1 MKIDKLDLPDS
12 AIEFLKSQGFEKLY
26 PPQVDSVKSG
36 LLDGKSILV
45 SAPTASGKTLIAML
59 AMFSYLSK
67 NNGKVVYLSPL
78 RALAAEKFTEF
89 KKLEKIAL
97 GKKIKVGVSTGDF
110 DGIEKNLEKSDIL
123 ILTNEKMDSVIRHG
137 VEWIDEIGLVI
148 SDEVH
153 LIGDENRGP
162 TLEMILTQLKLL
174 DSKPQIVGLS
184 ATITNSDEIA
194 NWLDCKLVKN
204 DWRPVPLSEGVC
216 DGGEVTMNDGNIFEV
231 ERSLRGTPIDL
242 GVQSVKQGGQ
252 SLVFAETRTR
262 SKSLATKAA
271 DVISQMLKKN
281 ELKELEKTS
290 KKILSQN
297 ENTEIVKTLAILVK
311 KGVAFHHAGLNQ
323 NCREIIEKEFRNG
336 TIKLLSSTPTLAA
349 GVNLPARRVVISN
362 INRYNAKIG
371 RNMPISILEYKQ
383 LCGRAGRPQYD
394 DYGESII
401 VGSGNVEELTEHYI
415 NGEPEPI
422 ISKITDDKSLRTHIL
437 SVIVTHPGIKKDEI
451 LEFFLQTLGGLQSRK
466 PTIKFA
472 IDISLRFLSSE
483 FLIIKK
489 GERYAATEFG
499 KKTSMLYIDPLT
511 ATHFRDAV
519 ENVSQDRKHTFGFL
533 HLISSC
539 EEFFPKFSLRNK
551 DYESASLLIENNSS
565 ELLEPISEY
574 DCSRSLLALQAWI
587 TESSE
592 LSLSDS
598 FSIESG
604 DMHRMA
610 EMANWLSYCLR
621 EISKHVDR
629 ADLLEE
635 LDDFRKRIVYGIREE
650 LLDLVRV
657 KGIGRVRA
665 RILYKHKIKNLDDL
679 AKIPVNKLAE
689 IDKIGSTIADNIK
702 SELRKVR
709 Y

>member
-1 MKIDKLDLPDS
+1 MKIEKLDLPES
-12 AIEFLKSQGFEKLY
+12 AIEFLKSEGFEKLY
-26 PPQVDSVKSG
+26 PPQADSVKSG
-36 LLDGKSILV
+36 LLDGTSILV

-59 AMFSYLSK
+59 AILSYLFK
-67 NNGKVVYLSPL
+67 NNGKIIYLSPL

-89 KKLEKIAL
+89 KKLEKITL
-97 GKKIKVGVSTGDF
+97 GKKIKVGISTGDF
-110 DGIEKNLEKSDIL
+110 ENIEKNLEKSNIL
-123 ILTNEKMDSVIRHG
+123 ILTNEKMDSIIRHG
-137 VEWIDEIGLVI
+137 VEWVEEIGLVI

-153 LIGDENRGP
+153 LIGDETRGP
-162 TLEMILTQLKLL
+162 TLEMILTQLKQL
-174 DSKPQIVGLS
+174 DTKPQIVGLS

-194 NWLDCKLVKN
+194 NWLDCKLIKN
-204 DWRPVPLSEGVC
+204 DWRPVPLSEGVS
-216 DGGEVTMNDGNIFEV
+216 DGGEVTMNDGKTFEF

-242 GVQSVKQGGQ
+242 GVQSVMQGGQ

-271 DVISQMLKKN
+271 DVISKMLEKN

-297 ENTEIVKTLAILVK
+297 EHTEIVKTLAILVK

-323 NCREIIEKEFRNG
+323 NCRETIEKEFRKG

-349 GVNLPARRVVISN
+349 GVNLPARRVVISSV
-362 INRYNAKIG
+362 NRYNGKVG

-394 DYGESII
+394 DFGESII
-401 VGSGNVEELTEHYI
+401 VGTGNTEDLIEHYI
-415 NGEPEPI
+415 DGEPESI
-422 ISKITDDKSLRTHIL
+422 ISKITDDKSLRTHVL
-437 SVIVTHPGIKKDEI
+437 SVVVTHPGIKKEEI
-451 LEFFLQTLGGLQSRK
+451 LNFFLETLGGLQSRK
-466 PTIKFA
+466 TTLKFA

-483 FLIIKK
+483 YLLIKK

-511 ATHFRDAV
+511 ATHFRNAV
-519 ENVSQDRKHTFGFL
+519 EHVSKDRKHTFGFL
-533 HLISSC
+533 HLISNC

-551 DYESASLLIENNSS
+551 DYESASLMIENNSS

-598 FSIESG
+598 LSIESG

-621 EISKHVDR
+621 EISKHVER

-635 LDDFRKRIVYGIREE
+635 LDDLRRRIVYGIREE

-679 AKIPVNKLAE
+679 SKISTSKLAE
-689 IDKIGSTIADNIK
+689 IDKIGPTIADNIK

>member
-1 MKIDKLDLPDS
+1 MKIENLNLPDS

-26 PPQVDSVKSG
+26 PPQTDSIESG
-36 LLDGKSILV
+36 LLDGNSILV

-59 AMFSYLSK
+59 AMISYLSK
-67 NNGKVVYLSPL
+67 NDGKVIYLSPL
-78 RALAAEKFTEF
+78 RALAAEKFSEF
-89 KKLEKIAL
+89 KKLEKVAL
-97 GKKIKVGVSTGDF
+97 GRKVKVGISTGDYENL
-110 DGIEKNLEKSDIL
+110 EKNLEKNNVL
-123 ILTNEKMDSVIRHG
+123 ILTNEKMDSIIRHG
-137 VEWIDEIGLVI
+137 AEWVEEIGLVI
-148 SDEVH
+148 TDEVH

-174 DSKPQIVGLS
+174 ETKPQIVGLS

-194 NWLDCKLVKN
+194 DWLDCKLVKN

-216 DGGEVTMNDGNIFEV
+216 DAGEVTMSDGKTFEV
-231 ERSLRGTPIDL
+231 ERTICGIPIDL
-242 GVQSVKQGGQ
+242 GVQSVMEGGQ
-252 SLVFAETRTR
+252 SLVFAETRMR

-271 DVISQMLKKN
+271 DVISQILEKK
-281 ELKELEKTS
+281 ELSELEKTS
-290 KKILSQN
+290 KKILAEN
-297 ENTEIVKTLAILVK
+297 EHTELVKTLAILVK

-323 NCREIIEKEFRNG
+323 KCRETIEAEFRKG

-362 INRYNAKIG
+362 INRYNAKVG
-371 RNMPISILEYKQ
+371 ANRPISILEYKQ

-394 DYGESII
+394 DFGESII
-401 VGSGNVEELTEHYI
+401 VGNGNTEDLIDYYI

-472 IDISLRFLSSE
+472 IDISLRFLSSAY
-483 FLIIKK
+483 LIIKK

-511 ATHFRDAV
+511 ATHFRDTI

-533 HLISSC
+533 HLISNC

-551 DYESASLLIENNSS
+551 DYESASLMIENNSS

-598 FSIESG
+598 LGIESG
-604 DMHRMA
+604 DMHRMT
-610 EMANWLSYCLR
+610 ETANWLSYCLR
-621 EISKHVDR
+621 EISKHVER

-635 LDDFRKRIVYGIREE
+635 LDNLRKRVVYGIREE
-650 LLDLVRV
+650 LLDLVQV
-657 KGIGRVRA
+657 KGIGRVRS
-665 RILYKHKIKNLDDL
+665 RILYKHGIKNLDDL

>member
-1 MKIDKLDLPDS
+1 MKIEKLDLPNA
-12 AIEFLKSQGFEKLY
+12 AIKFLKSEGYEKLY
-26 PPQVDSVKSG
+26 PPQTDSVKSG

-59 AMFSYLSK
+59 AMISYLSK
-67 NNGKVVYLSPL
+67 NDGKVIYLSPL
-78 RALAAEKFTEF
+78 RALAAEKFSEF
-89 KKLEKIAL
+89 KKLEKVAL
-97 GKKIKVGVSTGDF
+97 GNKVKVSISTGDYEN
-110 DGIEKNLEKSDIL
+110 IEKHLEKSNVL
-123 ILTNEKMDSVIRHG
+123 ILTNEKMDSIIRHG
-137 VEWIDEIGLVI
+137 AEWVEEIGLVI
-148 SDEVH
+148 TDEVH

-162 TLEMILTQLKLL
+162 TLEMVLTQLKLL
-174 DSKPQIVGLS
+174 DTKPQIVGLS
-184 ATITNSDEIA
+184 ATISNADEIA
-194 NWLDCKLVKN
+194 DWLDCKLVQS
-204 DWRPVPLSEGVC
+204 DWRPVPLTEGVC
-216 DGGEVTMNDGNIFEV
+216 DAGEVTMNDGKTFSV
-231 ERSLRGTPIDL
+231 ERSIRGTPIDL
-242 GVQSVKQGGQ
+242 GVQSVKEGGQ
-252 SLVFAETRTR
+252 SLVFAETRNR

-271 DVISQMLKKN
+271 DAISQILEKKD
-281 ELKELEKTS
+281 LKELEKTS
-290 KKILSQN
+290 KKILSEN
-297 ENTEIVKTLAILVK
+297 EHTELIKTLAFLVK

-323 NCREIIEKEFRNG
+323 NCRETIETEFRKG

-349 GVNLPARRVVISN
+349 GVNLPARRVIISN
-362 INRYNAKIG
+362 VNRYNAKVG
-371 RNMPISILEYKQ
+371 ANRPISILEYKQ

-394 DYGESII
+394 DYGEAII
-401 VGSGNVEELTEHYI
+401 VGNGNAEDLINYYI

-483 FLIIKK
+483 YLIIKK

-511 ATHFRDAV
+511 ATYFRDAI
-519 ENVSQDRKHTFGFL
+519 ENVSQERKHTFGFL
-533 HLISSC
+533 HLISNC

-551 DYESASLLIENNSS
+551 DYEAASLLIENNSS

-587 TESSE
+587 SESSE
-592 LSLSDS
+592 LSLSDNLG
-598 FSIESG
+598 IESG
-604 DMHRMA
+604 DMHRMT
-610 EMANWLSYCLR
+610 ETANWLSYCLR
-621 EISKHVDR
+621 EISKHVER

-635 LDDFRKRIVYGIREE
+635 LGNLRKRIVYGIKEE
-650 LLDLVRV
+650 LLELVRV

-665 RILYKHKIKNLDDL
+665 RTLYKHGIKNLDDL

-689 IDKIGSTIADNIK
+689 IDKIGSTLADNIK
-702 SELRKVR
+702 SESRKVR
-709 Y
+709 

>member
-1 MKIDKLDLPDS
+1 MKIEKLDLPES
-12 AIEFLKSQGFEKLY
+12 AIKFLKSEGFGKLY
-26 PPQVDSVKSG
+26 PPQADSVKSG
-36 LLDGKSILV
+36 LLDGTSILV

-59 AMFSYLSK
+59 AILSYLFK
-67 NNGKVVYLSPL
+67 NNGKIIYLSPL

-89 KKLEKIAL
+89 KKLEKITL
-97 GKKIKVGVSTGDF
+97 GKKIKVGISTGDF
-110 DGIEKNLEKSDIL
+110 ENIEKNLEKSNIL
-123 ILTNEKMDSVIRHG
+123 ILTNEKMDSIIRHG
-137 VEWIDEIGLVI
+137 VEWVEEIGLVI

-153 LIGDENRGP
+153 LIGDETRGP
-162 TLEMILTQLKLL
+162 TLEMILTQLKQL
-174 DSKPQIVGLS
+174 DTKPQIVGLS

-194 NWLDCKLVKN
+194 NWLDCKLIKN
-204 DWRPVPLSEGVC
+204 DWRPVPLSEGVS
-216 DGGEVTMNDGNIFEV
+216 DGGEVTMNDGKTFEF

-242 GVQSVKQGGQ
+242 GVQSVMQGGQ

-271 DVISQMLKKN
+271 DVISKMLEKN

-297 ENTEIVKTLAILVK
+297 EHTEIVKTLAILVK

-323 NCREIIEKEFRNG
+323 NCRETIEKEFRKG

-349 GVNLPARRVVISN
+349 GVNLPARRVVISSV
-362 INRYNAKIG
+362 NRYNGKIG
-371 RNMPISILEYKQ
+371 RNMPISVLEYKQ

-394 DYGESII
+394 DFGESII
-401 VGSGNVEELTEHYI
+401 VGTGNTEDLIEHYI
-415 NGEPEPI
+415 DGEPESI
-422 ISKITDDKSLRTHIL
+422 ISKITDDKSLRTHVL
-437 SVIVTHPGIKKDEI
+437 SVVVTHPGIKKEEI
-451 LEFFLQTLGGLQSRK
+451 LNFFLETLGGLQSRK
-466 PTIKFA
+466 TTLKFA

-483 FLIIKK
+483 YLLIKK

-511 ATHFRDAV
+511 ATHFRNAV
-519 ENVSQDRKHTFGFL
+519 EHVSKDRKHTFGFL
-533 HLISSC
+533 HLISNC

-551 DYESASLLIENNSS
+551 DYESASLMIENNSS

-598 FSIESG
+598 LSIESG

-621 EISKHVDR
+621 EISKHVER

-635 LDDFRKRIVYGIREE
+635 LDDLRKRIVYGIREE

-679 AKIPVNKLAE
+679 SKISTSKLAE
-689 IDKIGSTIADNIK
+689 IDKIGPTIADNIK

>member
-1 MKIDKLDLPDS
+1 MKIEKLDLPES
-12 AIEFLKSQGFEKLY
+12 AIEFLKSEGFEKLY
-26 PPQVDSVKSG
+26 PPQADSVKSG
-36 LLDGKSILV
+36 LLDGTSILV

-59 AMFSYLSK
+59 AILSYLSK
-67 NNGKVVYLSPL
+67 NDGKIIYLSPL

-89 KKLEKIAL
+89 KKLEKITL
-97 GKKIKVGVSTGDF
+97 GKKIKVGISTGDF
-110 DGIEKNLEKSDIL
+110 ENIEKNLEKSNIL
-123 ILTNEKMDSVIRHG
+123 ILTNEKMDSIIRHG
-137 VEWIDEIGLVI
+137 VEWVEEIGLVI

-153 LIGDENRGP
+153 LIGDETRGP
-162 TLEMILTQLKLL
+162 TLEMILTQLKQL
-174 DSKPQIVGLS
+174 DTKPQIVGLS

-194 NWLDCKLVKN
+194 NWLDCKLIKN
-204 DWRPVPLSEGVC
+204 DWRPVPLSEGVS
-216 DGGEVTMNDGNIFEV
+216 DGGEVTMNDGKTFEF

-242 GVQSVKQGGQ
+242 GVQSVMQGGQ

-271 DVISQMLKKN
+271 DVISKMLEKN

-297 ENTEIVKTLAILVK
+297 EHTEIVKTLAILVK

-323 NCREIIEKEFRNG
+323 NCRETIEKEFRKG

-349 GVNLPARRVVISN
+349 GVNLPARRVVISSV
-362 INRYNAKIG
+362 NRYNGKIG
-371 RNMPISILEYKQ
+371 RNMPISVLEYKQ

-394 DYGESII
+394 DFGESII
-401 VGSGNVEELTEHYI
+401 VGTGNTEDLIEHYI
-415 NGEPEPI
+415 DGEPEPI
-422 ISKITDDKSLRTHIL
+422 ISKITDDKSLRTHVL
-437 SVIVTHPGIKKDEI
+437 SVVVTHPGIKKEEI
-451 LEFFLQTLGGLQSRK
+451 LNFFLETLGGLQSRK
-466 PTIKFA
+466 TTLKFA

-483 FLIIKK
+483 YLLIKK

-511 ATHFRDAV
+511 ATHFRNAV
-519 ENVSQDRKHTFGFL
+519 EHVSKDRKHTFGFL
-533 HLISSC
+533 HLISNC

-551 DYESASLLIENNSS
+551 DYESASLMIENNSS

-598 FSIESG
+598 LSIESG

-621 EISKHVDR
+621 EISKHVER

-635 LDDFRKRIVYGIREE
+635 LDDLRRRIVYGIREE

-679 AKIPVNKLAE
+679 SKISTSKLAE
-689 IDKIGSTIADNIK
+689 IDKIGPTIADNIK

>member
-1 MKIDKLDLPDS
+1 MKIEKLKLPES
-12 AIEFLKSQGFEKLY
+12 AIEFLKSQGFAKLY
-26 PPQVDSVKSG
+26 PPQADSVKSG

-59 AMFSYLSK
+59 AMLSFISK
-67 NNGKVVYLSPL
+67 NKGKVIYLSPL

-89 KKLEKIAL
+89 KKLEKVAL
-97 GKKIKVGVSTGDF
+97 GNKVKIAISTGDF
-110 DGIEKNLEKSDIL
+110 ENIEKNLEKSNVL
-123 ILTNEKMDSVIRHG
+123 ILTNEKMDSIIRHG
-137 VEWIDEIGLVI
+137 AEWVDDIGLVI

-153 LIGDENRGP
+153 LIGDESRGP

-174 DSKPQIVGLS
+174 ESKPQIVGLS
-184 ATITNSDEIA
+184 ATITNSNEIA
-194 NWLDCKLVKN
+194 DWLECKLVKN

-216 DGGEVTMNDGNIFEV
+216 DEGQVTMSNGETFEV

-242 GVQSVKQGGQ
+242 GVQSVQQGGQ

-262 SKSLATKAA
+262 SKSLATKAS
-271 DVISQMLKKN
+271 DIISQILEKK
-281 ELKELEKTS
+281 EITQLEKTS
-290 KKILSQN
+290 KKLLSEN
-297 ENTEIVKTLAILVK
+297 EHTELVKTLALLVK

-323 NCREIIEKEFRNG
+323 KCRETIESEFRKG

-362 INRYNAKIG
+362 INRYNAKVG
-371 RNMPISILEYKQ
+371 ANRPISILEYKQ

-394 DYGESII
+394 DFGESII
-401 VGSGNVEELTEHYI
+401 VGNGNTEDLIEYYI

-422 ISKITDDKSLRTHIL
+422 ESKITDDKSLRTHIL
-437 SVIVTHPGIKKDEI
+437 SVIVTHPGIKKEGI
-451 LEFFLQTLGGLQSRK
+451 LEFFLKTLGGLQSRK

-472 IDISLRFLSSE
+472 IDISLRFLSSK

-511 ATHFRDAV
+511 STYFRDSI
-519 ENVSQDRKHTFGFL
+519 ENISEERKHTFGFL
-533 HLISSC
+533 HLITNC
-539 EEFFPKFSLRNK
+539 EEFFPKFSLRQK
-551 DYESASLLIENNSS
+551 DYETASLMIENNSS
-565 ELLEPISEY
+565 QLLEPISEY
-574 DCSRSLLALQAWI
+574 DCSRSLLALQSWI
-587 TESSE
+587 TESTE

-598 FSIESG
+598 LGIESG
-604 DMHRMA
+604 DMHRMT
-610 EMANWLSYCLR
+610 ENANWLSYCLR
-621 EISKHVDR
+621 EISKHVER

-635 LDDFRKRIVYGIREE
+635 LGDLRNRVVYGIREE

-665 RILYKHKIKNLDDL
+665 RILFKHGIKNLDDL
-679 AKIPVNKLAE
+679 RKIPVNKLAE

-702 SELRKVR
+702 AELRRVR
-709 Y
+709 

>member
-1 MKIDKLDLPDS
+1 MNIEKLDLPDS

-26 PPQVDSVKSG
+26 PPQSDSVKSG

-45 SAPTASGKTLIAML
+45 SAPTASGKTLIATL
-59 AMFSYLSK
+59 AILGYLSK
-67 NNGKVVYLSPL
+67 NKGKVIYLSPL
-78 RALAAEKFTEF
+78 RALAAEKFLEF

-97 GKKIKVGVSTGDF
+97 GKKIKVSISTGDF
-110 DGIEKNLEKSDIL
+110 ENIEKNLGKSNVL
-123 ILTNEKMDSVIRHG
+123 ILTNEKMDSIIRHG
-137 VEWIDEIGLVI
+137 AEWVEEIGLVI
-148 SDEVH
+148 TDEVH
-153 LIGDENRGP
+153 LIGDESRGP

-174 DSKPQIVGLS
+174 DTKPQIVGLS
-184 ATITNSDEIA
+184 ATITNSEEIA
-194 NWLDCKLVKN
+194 DWLACILVKN

-216 DGGEVTMNDGNIFEV
+216 DAGEVTMSDGKTFEV
-231 ERSLRGTPIDL
+231 ERSIRGTPIDL
-242 GVQSVKQGGQ
+242 GVQSVMQGGQ

-271 DVISQMLKKN
+271 DAISQILEKK
-281 ELKELEKTS
+281 ELTDLEKTS
-290 KKILSQN
+290 KKILSEN
-297 ENTEIVKTLAILVK
+297 EHTELVKTLALLVK

-323 NCREIIEKEFRNG
+323 KCREIIETEFRKG

-362 INRYNAKIG
+362 VNRYNAKVG
-371 RNMPISILEYKQ
+371 ANRPISILEYKQ

-401 VGSGNVEELTEHYI
+401 VGNGNTEDLIDYYI

-422 ISKITDDKSLRTHIL
+422 VSKITDDKSLRTHVL
-437 SVIVTHPGIKKDEI
+437 SVVVTHPGIKKDEI

-483 FLIIKK
+483 SLIIKK

-511 ATHFRDAV
+511 ATYFRDAI
-519 ENVSQDRKHTFGFL
+519 ENVSQERKHTFGFL
-533 HLISSC
+533 HLISNC

-574 DCSRSLLALQAWI
+574 DCSRSLLALQSWI

-598 FSIESG
+598 LGIESG

-610 EMANWLSYCLR
+610 ETANWLSYCLR
-621 EISKHVDR
+621 EISKHVER

-635 LDDFRKRIVYGIREE
+635 LDNLRRRIVYGIKEE
-650 LLDLVRV
+650 LLELVRV

-665 RILYKHKIKNLDDL
+665 RILYKNGIKNLEDL
-679 AKIPVNKLAE
+679 TKIPVNKLAE
-689 IDKIGSTIADNIK
+689 IDKIGSTLADNIK

-709 Y
+709 